1 MKKISFRD
9 RVRYRFDNTISEGT
23 IAVIGWLF
31 VAAFVLIVG
40 MSLVVY
46 TTKVGFE
53 DKSLFGIMWETL
65 MRTLSTAPVGRD
77 KGSVLF
83 MLLMLLTTFG
93 GVFTV
98 SILIGLLTTGI
109 RNKIDDFRKG
119 RSYVTETG
127 HVVILG
133 WSSQIFTVISE
144 LAIANDN
151 RPRSS
156 IVVLAQKDKI
166 QMEDAI
172 RDRVGTPRRT
182 RIVCRTGNPIDLAD
196 LEIANPDAAR
206 SIIILAP
213 ETKDPDIHVIKSVL
227 ALVNR
232 RGRRHEP
239 YHIVAAVRDPKNL
252 DVARM
257 VGRDEAQFVLASDLI
272 ARIAAQTCRQS
283 GLSVV
288 YTELLDFGGDEI
300 YFKEEPSLV
309 GRTFGDAL
317 FAFEDS
323 SVIGLRFPDG
333 TARLNPPMDTKIQT
347 GSQLIAISEDDDTII
362 PSGLTDWG
370 IDEDAL
376 RHVTPKRPAPGK
388 ILILGW
394 NHRTTTIIRELD
406 SYLVRGSRITV
417 VADDIGLP
425 GRVLDDQVK
434 ELKLKNASV
443 SSRLGDITD
452 RSILDG
458 LAIDTYDNVIV
469 LSYSDTLDAEQ
480 ADAYTLICLLHLRD
494 INDKAGNSFNIVSEM
509 LDVKNRDLAEVTQA
523 DDFIISDR
531 LISLAL
537 SQIAE
542 NRELSA
548 VFADLFDSE
557 GSEIYMKPSDLYVRT
572 GRPVNFYT
580 VLESAR
586 QNGEVAVGY
595 RIASLAHDASR
606 SYGVTVNPK
615 KTTRITFEPDD
626 RIIVLA
632 ND

>member
-1 MKKISFRD
+1 MKKIALGD
-9 RVRYRFDNTISEGT
+9 RLRYRFDNTMSKGT
-23 IAVIGWLF
+23 VAIIGWLF
-31 VAAFVLIVG
+31 VAAFALIAG
-40 MSLVVY
+40 MSLILFI
-46 TTKVGFE
+46 TKVGYQ
-53 DKSLFGIMWETL
+53 DKDFFGIMWETL
-65 MRTLSTAPVGRD
+65 LRTLNTGAIGRD
-77 KGSVLF
+77 KGSGLF
-83 MLLMLLTTFG
+83 LLLMLLTTFG
-93 GVFTV
+93 GIFIV

-109 RNKIDDFRKG
+109 KSRIDELRKG
-119 RSYVTETG
+119 RSSVTDTG
-127 HVVILG
+127 HVIILG

-144 LAIANDN
+144 LATANEN

-172 RDRVGTPRRT
+172 RDKVGTPSRT

-196 LEIANPDAAR
+196 LEIVNPDDAR

-213 ETKDPDIHVIKSVL
+213 ETNEPDIHVIKSVL

-232 RGRRHEP
+232 RDRRPEP

-252 DVARM
+252 EVARM
-257 VGRDEAQFVLASDLI
+257 VGKDEAQFILASDLI

-309 GRTFGDAL
+309 GQTFGDAL
-317 FAFEDS
+317 FAFENS
-323 SVIGLRFPDG
+323 SVIGLRFSDG
-333 TARLNPPMDTKIQT
+333 AIGLNPPMDTKIQN
-347 GSQLIAISEDDDTII
+347 GDYLIAISEDDDTII
-362 PSGLTDWG
+362 ASGLTDWN
-370 IDEDAL
+370 IDKGAL
-376 RHVTPKRPAPGK
+376 RNMTPTPPAPEK

-394 NHRTTTIIRELD
+394 NHRTKTIIREID
-406 SYLVRGSRITV
+406 SYLAGGSLITV
-417 VADDIGLP
+417 IADDKDFPGHGLA
-425 GRVLDDQVK
+425 DQFK
-434 ELKLKNASV
+434 ALKLKNASV
-443 SSRLGDITD
+443 TGQLGDITD
-452 RSILDG
+452 RSVLDG
-458 LAIDTYDNVIV
+458 LAINTYDSVIV
-469 LSYSDTLDAEQ
+469 LSYSDTLDAER

-494 INDKAGNSFNIVSEM
+494 INDKAGNSFTIVSEM
-509 LDVKNRDLAEVTQA
+509 LDMKNRDLAEVTQA

-548 VFADLFDSE
+548 VFADLFDPE
-557 GSEIYMKPSDLYVRT
+557 GSEIYIRPADLYVLT
-572 GRPVNFYT
+572 GKSVNFYT

-586 QNGEVAVGY
+586 LRGEVAIGY
-595 RIASLAHDASR
+595 RIAASAHDIDR
-606 SYGVTVNPK
+606 SYGVMINPDK
-615 KTTRITFEPDD
+615 SDLIKFGPDD

-632 ND
+632 NG

>member
-1 MKKISFRD
+1 MKRITLGD
-9 RVRYRFDNTISEGT
+9 RLRYRFDSTISKGT

-31 VAAFVLIVG
+31 VTAFMLIVG
-40 MSLVVY
+40 MSIIVY
-46 TTKVGFE
+46 ATKIGFQ
-53 DKSLFGIMWETL
+53 DKGLFGIMWETL
-65 MRTLSTAPVGRD
+65 MRTLSTAPVSRD
-77 KGSVLF
+77 KGSILF
-83 MLLMLLTTFG
+83 MLLMLVTTFG

-109 RNKIDDFRKG
+109 KNKIDDFRKG

-127 HVVILG
+127 HVIILG

-144 LAIANDN
+144 LAIANEN
-151 RPRSS
+151 KPRSA

-172 RDRVGTPRRT
+172 RDRVGVPRRI
-182 RIVCRTGNPIDLAD
+182 RVVCRTGNPIDLVD

-213 ETKDPDIHVIKSVL
+213 ETNDPDIHVIKSVL

-232 RGRRHEP
+232 RDRRPEP
-239 YHIVAAVRDPKNL
+239 YHIVATIRDPKNL
-252 DVARM
+252 EVARM

-283 GLSVV
+283 GLSVA

-309 GRTFGDAL
+309 GKTFSVAL
-317 FAFEDS
+317 YSFEDS
-323 SVIGLRFPDG
+323 SVIGIRFSDG
-333 TARLNPPMDTKIQT
+333 AIRLNPPMDTKIQI
-347 GSQLIAISEDDDTII
+347 GDELIAISEDDDTII

-370 IDEDAL
+370 IDESTL
-376 RHVTPKRPAPGK
+376 RFVSPPPAVPVK

-394 NHRTTTIIRELD
+394 NHRTKTIIKELD
-406 SYLVRGSRITV
+406 SYLAGGSLVTV
-417 VADDIGLP
+417 VADNTDLP
-425 GRVLDDQVK
+425 GQGIDDQ
-434 ELKLKNASV
+434 LKTLTLKNSSV
-443 SSRLGDITD
+443 SSHFGDITD
-452 RSILDG
+452 RSVLNG

-469 LSYSDTLDAEQ
+469 LSYSDTMDAER
-480 ADAYTLICLLHLRD
+480 ADAHTLICLLHLRD
-494 INDKAGNSFNIVSEM
+494 INVKAGNPFSIVSEM
-509 LDVKNRDLAEVTQA
+509 LDMKNKDLAEITQA

-531 LISLAL
+531 LVSLAL

-548 VFADLFDSE
+548 VFTDLFDPE
-557 GSEIYMKPSDLYVRT
+557 GAEIYMKSADLYVRT
-572 GRPVNFYT
+572 GKPVNFYT
-580 VLESAR
+580 VVESAR
-586 QNGEVAVGY
+586 RKGEVAIGY
-595 RIASLAHDASR
+595 RIASSAHDVDR
-606 SYGVTVNPK
+606 SYGVMVNPNK
-615 KTTRITFEPDD
+615 SELITFDPND

>member
-9 RVRYRFDNTISEGT
+9 RLRYRFDNTMSKGT

-31 VAAFVLIVG
+31 VAAFLLIVG
-40 MSLVVY
+40 MSLIVY
-46 TTKVGFE
+46 TTKLGFQ
-53 DKSLFGIMWETL
+53 DRTFFGIMWETL
-65 MRTLSTAPVGRD
+65 MRTLGTGAVGRD

-83 MLLMLLTTFG
+83 MSLMLLTTFG
-93 GVFTV
+93 GIFTV

-109 RNKIDDFRKG
+109 KSKIDDFRKG

-127 HVVILG
+127 HVIILG

-144 LAIANDN
+144 LVIANEN
-151 RPRSS
+151 KLRSS

-172 RDRVGTPRRT
+172 RDKVGTPRRT
-182 RIVCRTGNPIDLAD
+182 RIVCRTGNPIDLTD

-232 RGRRHEP
+232 RGRRSEP
-239 YHIVAAVRDPKNL
+239 YHIIAAVRDPKNL
-252 DVARM
+252 EVARM
-257 VGRDEAQFVLASDLI
+257 VGKDEAQFILASDLI
-272 ARIAAQTCRQS
+272 ARIAAQSCRQS

-300 YFKEEPSLV
+300 YLKEEPSLV
-309 GRTFGDAL
+309 GKTFGDAL
-317 FAFEDS
+317 FDFEDS
-323 SVIGLRFPDG
+323 SIIGLRFSDG
-333 TARLNPPMDTKIQT
+333 TTRLNPPMDTMIGT
-347 GSQLIAISEDDDTII
+347 GDQLIAISEDDDTII
-362 PSGLTDWG
+362 LSGLTDWG
-370 IDEDAL
+370 IDKGAL
-376 RHVTPKRPAPGK
+376 RHVKPKRPAPVK

-394 NHRTTTIIRELD
+394 NHRTKTIIRELD
-406 SYLVRGSRITV
+406 SYLAPGSQITV

-425 GRVLDDQVK
+425 GRGPGDQVK
-434 ELKLKNASV
+434 EIKLKNASV

-452 RSILDG
+452 RSVLNG
-458 LAIDTYDNVIV
+458 LAANTYDDVIV

-480 ADAYTLICLLHLRD
+480 ADANTLICLLHLRD
-494 INDKAGNSFNIVSEM
+494 INEKGGNSFNIVSEM
-509 LDVKNRDLAEVTQA
+509 LDMKNRDLAEVTHA

-531 LISLAL
+531 LVSLAI

-580 VLESAR
+580 VIESAR
-586 QNGEVAVGY
+586 VRGEIAIGY
-595 RIASLAHDASR
+595 RIVASAHDVDR
-606 SYGVTVNPK
+606 SYGVTVNPDK
-615 KTTRITFEPDD
+615 SDLITFEPDD